1 MSAMVIDG
9 HVADLN
15 VRRAIGPLT
24 HMESA
29 HHDITAQN
37 RHLIHS
43 SPDELDL
50 LFAVNG
56 HILRIVTRLD
66 EDGVTFLGRIDRCL
80 KRDVVPGSIQRNHE
94 GPRTKWR
101 PLLGPYRAEAPA
113 RKRRD
118 DTEKN
123 KAFHPR

>member
-50 LFAVNG
+50 LFTVNS
-56 HILRIVTRLD
+56 HVLRILACLD
-66 EDGVTFLGRIDRCL
+66 EDGVAFLGGIDRLL
-80 KRDVVPGSIQRNHE
+80 KRHEVSCPIERNHK
-94 GPRTKWR
+94 GPRTK
-101 PLLGPYRAEAPA
+101 
-113 RKRRD
+113 
-118 DTEKN
+118 
-123 KAFHPR
+123 